1 MLNFDKLC
9 VAIFTSPSYI
19 NAITNGQSLIS
30 WWFFVPHAS
39 HTRLLGV
46 SINFRVPCCW
56 GFDGPLSLLEL
67 DELELELEDLEF
79 LMTALSLFN
88 VGNFSEEVA
97 CL

>member
-1 MLNFDKLC
+1 M
-9 VAIFTSPSYI
+9 PH
-19 NAITNGQSLIS
+19 IS
-30 WWFFVPHAS
+30 QTVVV
-39 HTRLLGV
+39 GV
-46 SINFRVPCCW
+46 SINFRLPCSW

>member
-1 MLNFDKLC
+1 M
-9 VAIFTSPSYI
+9 
-19 NAITNGQSLIS
+19 
-30 WWFFVPHAS
+30 PHAS
-39 HTRLLGV
+39 QTVVVGV
-46 SINFRVPCCW
+46 SINFRGLLLGLCSW